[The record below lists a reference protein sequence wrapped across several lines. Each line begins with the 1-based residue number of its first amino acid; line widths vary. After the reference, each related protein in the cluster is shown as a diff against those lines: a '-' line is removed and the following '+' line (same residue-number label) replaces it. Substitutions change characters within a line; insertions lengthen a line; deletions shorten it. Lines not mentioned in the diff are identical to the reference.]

1 MLNRVQELEIEIEN
15 TRKECEMQVKEM
27 QEVHENE
34 KQQMKDDMATVLQVF
49 NKCMNFCDRN
59 NRKEISWKATV
70 VKMQICYLRNM

>member
-34 KQQMKDDMATVLQVF
+34 KQ
-49 NKCMNFCDRN
+49 
-59 NRKEISWKATV
+59 
-70 VKMQICYLRNM
+70 